1 MASSSSEDDGP
12 DGLRALDI
20 DTRGP
25 VIPYLY
31 HPRKRS
37 KSFSDSAEDEQ
48 DEKRMKEEEDEE
60 DGVLVEGLESSTVNS
75 RLLGLGYA
83 KGSTCSQCGAEWRGQ
98 GFVEG
103 MEAASVEEPAAVGG
117 GSAPPPPEGQLTW
130 FVFHLNCYLKY
141 SNAYSHI

>member
-1 MASSSSEDDGP
+1 MSSSSSEDDGP

-48 DEKRMKEEEDEE
+48 DEKRMKEGGRWGAGRGFRVV
-60 DGVLVEGLESSTVNS
+60 DGELQAFGS
-75 RLLGLGYA
+75 RV
-83 KGSTCSQCGAEWRGQ
+83 R
-98 GFVEG
+98 
-103 MEAASVEEPAAVGG
+103 
-117 GSAPPPPEGQLTW
+117 
-130 FVFHLNCYLKY
+130 
-141 SNAYSHI
+141 